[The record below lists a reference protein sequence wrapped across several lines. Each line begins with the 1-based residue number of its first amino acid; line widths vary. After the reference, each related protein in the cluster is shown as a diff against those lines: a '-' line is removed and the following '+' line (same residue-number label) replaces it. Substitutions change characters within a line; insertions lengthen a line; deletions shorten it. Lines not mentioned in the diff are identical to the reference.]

1 MIQMTIPNFKQK
13 TKGRILRGAEM
24 GSERDVDTEFLI
36 GAQIYSQSVL
46 ALIELEGMKTA
57 NLAAQIKG
65 EDLVFVAADF
75 EELSETLSDSIA
87 VLFGDMDDEV
97 SH

>member
-1 MIQMTIPNFKQK
+1 MMTIPNFKKK
-13 TKGRILRGAEM
+13 TKKRLLKGANM

-46 ALIELEGMKTA
+46 ALIELERMKTA

-65 EDLVFVAADF
+65 EDLVFASEDF

-87 VLFGDMDDEV
+87 VLFGDTGDEDDV
-97 SH
+97 SN